1 MAGLHAMFDDIKQ
14 DTGHKQGFSVY
25 TAAAADVVSIA
36 TTRCN
41 GPSSFI
47 KRARKLMQHVRA
59 QNVASLFG
67 IIISETF

>member
-1 MAGLHAMFDDIKQ
+1 MFDDIKQ

-25 TAAAADVVSIA
+25 TAAAAAADVVSIA